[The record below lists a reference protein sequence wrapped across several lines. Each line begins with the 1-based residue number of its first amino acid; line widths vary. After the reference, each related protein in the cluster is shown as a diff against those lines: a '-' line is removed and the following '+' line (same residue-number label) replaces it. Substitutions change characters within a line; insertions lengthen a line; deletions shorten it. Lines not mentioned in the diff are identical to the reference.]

1 MFVFIALE
9 LIQFKKRG
17 YFQAFLVDARIRFPY
32 EFFPLNVEF
41 TPQAFNALFATVV
54 ISAVFCSAGLFFR
67 YSKWIFTL
75 SFGFLFFQDKMLWNN
90 HWYLFFLVGILS
102 LFMKLEASWSVD
114 SVINPKVK
122 KTYSPRWYFEIFKLQ
137 IFVVYFFAGIA
148 KLNYDW
154 LVMAEPI
161 GTFIKQRENYF
172 VLGWLFKMDGAKY
185 FFAYTGLLFDLLI
198 GFILFSD
205 KFKKSGIILTF
216 IFNVLNA
223 IIFDIGLFPFI
234 MLTSNLLFLKQTA
247 AFETNSK
254 KITGTKQPDDKSVL
268 KTSTLFFLTLYV
280 FFQFTFPMRQ
290 FLYHGN
296 PSWIGIC
303 ERFSWRMMIQIK
315 EPEKYDFYITAKDI
329 NKKIDLRTY
338 LFPPQIMAQIVFP
351 DMIVQTAKAIK
362 IDAEHSGVINPE
374 IKAEIIVSFNKRT
387 SQNLIDPSVN
397 LAVQKYSFFK
407 PPSWVVPLKN

>member
-41 TPQAFNALFATVV
+41 SSQAFNALFATVV
-54 ISAVFCSAGLFFR
+54 ISAIFCSAGLFFR
-67 YSKWIFTL
+67 YSKWVFTL

-102 LFMKLEASWSVD
+102 LFMKLEASWSLD
-114 SVINPKVK
+114 SVINPKIK
-122 KTYSPRWYFEIFKLQ
+122 NTYSPRWYFEIFKLQ

-154 LVMAEPI
+154 IVMAEPI

-172 VLGWLFKMDGAKY
+172 VLGWIFKMDGAKY

-205 KFKKSGIILTF
+205 KFKKPGIILTF

-234 MLTSNLLFLKQTA
+234 MLTSNLLFLRQTE
-247 AFETNSK
+247 AFQTNSK
-254 KITGTKQPDDKSVL
+254 KITGTIQSAAKPVL
-268 KTSTLFFLTLYV
+268 KNSILFFLTLYV

-303 ERFSWRMMIQIK
+303 ERFSWRMMIQNK
-315 EPEKYDFYITAKDI
+315 EPIKYDFYIASDGI
-329 NKKIDLRTY
+329 NKKIDLRTF

-351 DMIVQTAKAIK
+351 DMMLQTARAVKK
-362 IDAEHSGVINPE
+362 DAEESGIINPQ
-374 IKAEIIVSFNKRT
+374 IKAEVIVSLNKRAP
-387 SQNLIDPSVN
+387 QNMVEPTLN
-397 LAVQKYSFFK
+397 LATQEHRLLK
-407 PPSWVVPLKN
+407 PPSWVVPLNN